1 MYCDTTDTVYCFF
14 PHPTPAVQIYKQLME
29 PPQKTLPI
37 HLTPQLYHISPPI
50 QPTHSYHRPF
60 RAGLFVA
67 DNTINTT
74 YAEPPEDADKL
85 KEMKPKC
92 SPASSL

>member
-1 MYCDTTDTVYCFF
+1 
-14 PHPTPAVQIYKQLME
+14 ME

-37 HLTPQLYHISPPI
+37 HLTPQLHHISPPI

-67 DNTINTT
+67 DSTINTT

-85 KEMKPKC
+85 KEMETRMLSC
-92 SPASSL
+92 FHLYDEMTMD